1 MEKQNKARI
10 EWVDI
15 AKGIGILLVLAGHA
29 PRDIMRDRYPLID
42 FGYYFIYT
50 FHMSLFF
57 FLSGWMFSR
66 CQAEKKTSVQF
77 LSGKINTLLIPWVV
91 FSALIY
97 LLIYGVNAVSFIKDM
112 LYGTFLEQM
121 GVAEYAKLCLSG
133 MNPYC
138 IHLWYM
144 YTLFF
149 VQIIIFMLCRIYR
162 KATKHPEIS
171 RRFQWLLMGAAVV
184 LFIGMPDE
192 LPILANIG
200 SYTMYFAWGMTGPQ
214 DFGNRRFLTGLIP
227 GTLICAVN
235 VLAVNMNGVGSAA
248 FRTVIYY
255 FCAFVGV
262 PLMIVGLCALAKYL
276 EGKSRRLQWLG
287 RNSFGIYLLHQPF
300 ACAVPGTVLVRLLP
314 LNIVSCLGIM
324 AVCMASSVVFPYVVV
339 RIAGRMRLEKMFQVL
354 LGVKKMEKFPW

>member
-248 FRTVIYY
+248 FRGS
-255 FCAFVGV
+255 AFDDCGV
-262 PLMIVGLCALAKYL
+262 MCTGEISGGEKQTSSMA
-276 EGKSRRLQWLG
+276 GKKFFW
-287 RNSFGIYLLHQPF
+287 
-300 ACAVPGTVLVRLLP
+300 
-314 LNIVSCLGIM
+314 NISPSS
-324 AVCMASSVVFPYVVV
+324 AVCLRSSGNSPCKASSAEYSFLP
-339 RIAGRMRLEKMFQVL
+339 GNHG
-354 LGVKKMEKFPW
+354 GVYGIQCCFSLCSSEDCRADEA